1 MGTSVYETSHGVQMP
16 LKVEPL
22 EEPYLN
28 MTPMVD
34 VILNLLIFFMIGSRF
49 VEDERQLDIQLP
61 SVSHAQPLTAPPN
74 DIIINVYADGRLI
87 VDQKRLAPA
96 ELENLLSEAHSRF
109 MTFAEHSR
117 HLFEHR
123 GHHVPGRGLVHACTD
138 QLRLDV

>member
-1 MGTSVYETSHGVQMP
+1 MP

-61 SVSHAQPLTAPPN
+61 SVSHARPLTAPPS
-74 DIIINVYADGRLI
+74 DIVINVYADGRLI
-87 VDQKRLAPA
+87 VDQRRIESE

-109 MTFAEHSR
+109 SDQAVLVRGDGKGSYQSIMDVLSICQKAKIQKYSLATRPKAE
-117 HLFEHR
+117 
-123 GHHVPGRGLVHACTD
+123 
-138 QLRLDV
+138 

>member
-1 MGTSVYETSHGVQMP
+1 MP

-61 SVSHAQPLTAPPN
+61 SVSHAQPLTAPPS
-74 DIIINVYADGRLI
+74 DIVINVYADGRLV
-87 VDQKRLAPA
+87 VDQKQLEPRQLEKLLAD
-96 ELENLLSEAHSRF
+96 AHSRF
-109 MTFAEHSR
+109 SDQAV
-117 HLFEHR
+117 LIR
-123 GHHVPGRGLVHACTD
+123 GDGKGSY
-138 QLRLDV
+138 QSIMDVLSICQKAKIHKYSLATRPKVE

>member
-1 MGTSVYETSHGVQMP
+1 MP

-61 SVSHAQPLTAPPN
+61 TVSHAQSLTAPPKE
-74 DIIINVYADGRLI
+74 IIINVYADGRLI
-87 VDQKRLAPA
+87 VDQQNVDDRQ
-96 ELENLLSEAHSRF
+96 LEELLSSAQSRF
-109 MTFAEHSR
+109 ADQAV
-117 HLFEHR
+117 LIR
-123 GHHVPGRGLVHACTD
+123 GDGKGSY
-138 QLRLDV
+138 QLIMDVLSICQKAKIHKYSLATQPKVR